1 MVYLPAFTINPQR
14 KKGDFMK
21 RAASLILALALA
33 LALLP
38 AQARAA
44 SPAYGSD
51 VWLRDTSLQ
60 DGVTYSENIFWSSGY
75 EKPRH
80 EYYFTYTPGVGSD
93 LPTAAQS
100 QFPSGSQPF
109 DPTGGVSDDLS
120 WLFPNGIPG
129 EDNQPEEEPE
139 NDTDASGLPS
149 ADTGVYTGVRPVASY
164 GDSVCSRTTVSDAA
178 RKYESMGYRVVGGIN
193 GDFYDTSTGYPLGI
207 LISDGEILSGSSE
220 YYAVGFYPDGSAV
233 MGSPQLAIVA
243 TSYSGSLKLASLN
256 KPRVENA
263 GVTMLTYD
271 YRDDHTT
278 GSSVASD
285 GVNVLATI
293 IGGRASIGGSLLLR
307 VDEVSEDAQTRTLA
321 EDQVLLTGSA
331 GGYVE
336 GLGFLRA
343 LTPGETVTVSFTTP
357 DPKWTGV
364 TEAIGAYYSLVE
376 NGVAKDDFEVSAAP
390 RTAVGVKANGEV
402 VFYALDGRQN
412 TVSMGASLGVLAQR
426 MAELGCVTALCLD
439 GGGSTTAVAA
449 TPDASTAQ
457 LLNSPS
463 DKSQRKVTNHLLL
476 LAPGGATG
484 IPAGV
489 HLSVDAP
496 AVLTGRSLKLSAN
509 VTDTH
514 YFPLDLPVNLYTTTG
529 EIQDSTFI
537 APALAGTATVTAAY
551 DQWTVQR
558 DVLVVDAPSTMSILS
573 SGSTSVNI
581 MAGGTAQLS
590 ISAVYNHRP
599 LEISAEDVNWSV
611 DPQLG
616 TIDEH
621 GLFTSSGQAGSG
633 TITAVRG
640 SVRATIPVT
649 VEANHPFMDLSG
661 HWAEAY
667 MGQLYQQKI
676 LNGELTEDGQL
687 YAYPER
693 GLTRAEFSVLLAKYL
708 KLDTSVYEGQ
718 PTVFTD
724 LEGVESWAGA
734 AIRAM
739 YDKGIVHGVD
749 DTHFAPQAP
758 LERAQAAAMLG
769 RALGLT
775 ETPEDTGPQLPEEP
789 GDTPPD
795 GAPEETGPFDPTA
808 VTPGSS
814 GDGSGNVP
822 GNVPGDDLGEA
833 PEPPEPVLP
842 DDTLSTAQTLDLS
855 GYPDADKIPEYAL
868 TYFRIL
874 VEKGALT
881 GRDGML
887 LPSSPITR
895 AEICKAL
902 VIMQN
907 S

>member
-1 MVYLPAFTINPQR
+1 
-14 KKGDFMK
+14 MK
-21 RAASLILALALA
+21 RAASLILALVLA

-51 VWLRDTSLQ
+51 VWLRDTTLQ

-80 EYYFTYTPGVGSD
+80 EYYFTYTPGVGSN
-93 LPTAAQS
+93 LPTAVQP
-100 QFPSGSQPF
+100 QFPIDSQPF
-109 DPTGGVSDDLS
+109 DPTGGISDDLS
-120 WLFPNGIPG
+120 WLFPDGIPG
-129 EDNQPEEEPE
+129 IEDSKPE
-139 NDTDASGLPS
+139 NPPENGFDASGLPS
-149 ADTGVYTGVRPVASY
+149 ENFGVYTGIRPVASY

-207 LISDGEILSGSSE
+207 LVSDGEILSGSSE

-233 MGSPQLAIVA
+233 MGSPQLSIVA

-293 IGGRASIGGSLLLR
+293 VGGRASIGGSLLLR
-307 VDEVSEDAQTRTLA
+307 VDEIAEDAQTRTLA

-331 GGYVE
+331 GGYAE
-336 GLGFLRA
+336 GLAFLRA

-357 DPKWTGV
+357 DPKWNGV

-390 RTAVGVKANGEV
+390 RTAIGVKANGEV

-412 TVSMGASLGVLAQR
+412 AVSMGASLGVLAQR

-476 LAPGGATG
+476 LAPGSATG
-484 IPAGV
+484 IPGGV
-489 HLSVDAP
+489 HLSVDTP

-514 YFPLDLPVNLYTTTG
+514 YYPMNLPVDFYTTAG
-529 EIQDSTFI
+529 EVRDGLFI
-537 APALAGTATVTAAY
+537 APDFAVTATITAAY
-551 DQWTVQR
+551 DQWTAQR
-558 DVLVVDAPSTMSILS
+558 NVLVVDAPSSMSILF
-573 SGSTSVNI
+573 SGSTAVNI

-590 ISAVYNHRP
+590 VSAVYNHRP
-599 LEISAEDVNWSV
+599 LEISAEDVSWSV

-676 LNGELTEDGQL
+676 LSGELAEDGQL

-708 KLDTSVYEGQ
+708 KLDTAAYEGQ
-718 PTVFTD
+718 TTVFTD
-724 LEGVESWAGA
+724 LGGVESWAGA

-775 ETPEDTGPQLPEEP
+775 ETPSDTAPQLPEET
-789 GDTPPD
+789 GDTP
-795 GAPEETGPFDPTA
+795 GEPEETGPFDPTA
-808 VTPGSS
+808 IPPGSAE
-814 GDGSGNVP
+814 DGSGGSP
-822 GNVPGDDLGEA
+822 SET

-842 DDTLSTAQTLDLS
+842 DDTLSAVQPLDLS
-855 GYPDADKIPEYAL
+855 SYPDADKIPEYAL

-887 LPSSPITR
+887 LPASPITR

-907 S
+907 H

>member
-1 MVYLPAFTINPQR
+1 
-14 KKGDFMK
+14 MK

-33 LALLP
+33 LTLLP
-38 AQARAA
+38 VQARAA

-51 VWLRDTSLQ
+51 VWLRDTALQ

-80 EYYFTYTPGVGSD
+80 EYYFTYTPGVGGN
-93 LPTAAQS
+93 LPSAAQT
-100 QFPSGSQPF
+100 QFPSYDQPF
-109 DPTGGVSDDLS
+109 DPTGDVSDDLS
-120 WLFPNGIPG
+120 WLFPDGIPG
-129 EDNQPEEEPE
+129 IEDSKPEDLPE
-139 NDTDASGLPS
+139 NGFDASGLPS
-149 ADTGVYTGVRPVASY
+149 ENFGVYTGVRPVASY

-207 LISDGEILSGSSE
+207 LVSDGEILSGSSE

-233 MGSPQLAIVA
+233 MGSPQLSIVA

-256 KPRVENA
+256 KPRVDKA

-271 YRDDHTT
+271 YRDDHAT

-293 IGGRASIGGSLLLR
+293 VGGRASIGGSLLLR
-307 VDEVSEDAQTRTLA
+307 VDEIVEDAQTRTLA
-321 EDQVLLTGSA
+321 EGQVLLTGA
-331 GGYVE
+331 ANGYSE
-336 GLGFLRA
+336 GLAFLRA

-357 DPKWTGV
+357 DPKWNGV

-376 NGVAKDDFEVSAAP
+376 NGAARDDFEVSAAP

-412 TVSMGASLGVLAQR
+412 SVSMGASLGVLAKR

-476 LAPGGATG
+476 LAPGDATG
-484 IPAGV
+484 IPGGV

-496 AVLTGRSLKLSAN
+496 AVLTGHSLKLSAN

-514 YFPLDLPVNLYTTTG
+514 YFPMDLPVDIYATMG
-529 EIQDSTFI
+529 EVRDGLFV
-537 APALAGTATVTAAY
+537 APDFAGTATVTAAY
-551 DQWTVQR
+551 DQWTARR
-558 DVLVVDAPSTMSILS
+558 DVLVVDAPGAMSILF
-573 SGSTSVNI
+573 SGSAAVNV

-590 ISAVYNHRP
+590 ISATYNHRP
-599 LEISAEDVNWSV
+599 LEIAPEDVTWTV
-611 DPQLG
+611 DPKLG
-616 TIDEH
+616 TVDEH
-621 GLFTSSGQAGSG
+621 GLFTASAQAGSG
-633 TITAVRG
+633 TITATRG
-640 SVRATIPVT
+640 SIRAAIPVT

-676 LNGELTEDGQL
+676 LNGELAEDGQL

-708 KLDTSVYEGQ
+708 KLDTAAYEGQ
-718 PTVFTD
+718 TTVFTD
-724 LEGVESWAGA
+724 LAGVESWAGA

-775 ETPEDTGPQLPEEP
+775 ETPEGTTPQP
-789 GDTPPD
+789 
-795 GAPEETGPFDPTA
+795 PEETGDTPGTPEETEPFDPTA
-808 VTPGSS
+808 ITPGSTE
-814 GDGSGNVP
+814 DGSGNVP
-822 GNVPGDDLGEA
+822 GGEPA
-833 PEPPEPVLP
+833 EPPEPVLP
-842 DDTLSTAQTLDLS
+842 DDTLSAVQPFDLS

-881 GRDGML
+881 DRDGML
-887 LPSSPITR
+887 LPASPITR

-907 S
+907 D